1 MQSLT
6 GVITLAKELDFE
18 TVSEHNLEV
27 TVSDSSLDPGKRK
40 KITAHLR
47 VRVINIDDS
56 GMYTAK
62 ARMIHAFIA
71 SPLNP
76 AGLAGVPHKSDLEVL
91 LAFENGTEIDITSEG
106 DRYTVDDSSKSNGLF
121 SATTNGGLFIVA
133 NDRSLFGTGKLIVH
147 VTNVNSVEVNVTVV
161 GSNNL
166 TVSAVPYPETPGASK
181 VTELKQVI
189 SGHYQRVLLKV
200 LVALTNE
207 QVVDVSSNHNTT
219 FTFKNAQQIGGKYE
233 FGPSPNNLFSIEGN
247 GLSGEVLLQAEF
259 ARSHAAVLNLPLSSK
274 VFKPVNIVRFGLEN
288 VNMTLSGFAIEK
300 TTSAFAELLMDDG
313 SSYLIN
319 NFTSYSGLLSFS
331 SSNPGSAKIDAL
343 SGVVTLVADSSS
355 RVTITASLIV
365 NASVTAEFAFY
376 CNLEPKVGEVDIGER
391 EGPPIP
397 MLDKDDTWKM
407 PIRVNPG
414 SMGILAVQVEIQFD
428 SDDLQLERA
437 FTSLPYDVAG
447 NVVTIFGPV
456 AASEAFSESVGELSF
471 TSKKKGVPEVM
482 VQVFRTVNK
491 ELSAVPSKNVTV
503 SSCSNKI
510 SGDVDVDCTFDIVDV
525 AFISAYITASSK
537 SRFTDEMRK
546 RMDVDWN
553 EVIEVNDAFF
563 LSLIYL
569 KSAKFVTE
577 LTYQV
582 PDHNRESSDRCGLEF
597 SLKLANK
604 DGLPVTNMQTE
615 VYFVFS
621 HQGADVGA
629 QLARTTFSSGT
640 PQALDGASS
649 VVGLIKASF
658 ANEKFIV
665 ATANSELEA
674 TDVGVTI
681 LQETPIDGTKHVVA
695 MFSSSNPVSKLDAI
709 TWAENQAIFAPQ
721 RKLQLSES
729 TKTCNENDDDPL
741 VTVTVELT
749 FDGDYDQVIGGK
761 EEQFQAYCE
770 NQLSKI
776 YPDATFS
783 DCRVRKG
790 SIIATFNMTLR
801 KSKKQ
806 ATIDNLWDDVKEG
819 LKFEFNGETLT
830 TRPIMRVDDE
840 QMKVVD
846 APKDEDGMALYI
858 IIIACVAGF
867 LVIFI
872 VVIVI
877 YCRCRKGRAIKVN
890 PTPPE
895 TPDIFIDSGK
905 DSKEKESKAFG
916 VEAKYLKPSGSATWS
931 VHSSTESTRS
941 DDKRKCMPPVAFA
954 ETIEPAFEE
963 VEEPLPSS
971 EVKFLLKS
979 KNTGLTSVTDS
990 ESCCGSGVS
999 SSSCY

>member
-1 MQSLT
+1 
-6 GVITLAKELDFE
+6 
-18 TVSEHNLEV
+18 
-27 TVSDSSLDPGKRK
+27 
-40 KITAHLR
+40 
-47 VRVINIDDS
+47 
-56 GMYTAK
+56 
-62 ARMIHAFIA
+62 
-71 SPLNP
+71 
-76 AGLAGVPHKSDLEVL
+76 
-91 LAFENGTEIDITSEG
+91 
-106 DRYTVDDSSKSNGLF
+106 
-121 SATTNGGLFIVA
+121 
-133 NDRSLFGTGKLIVH
+133 
-147 VTNVNSVEVNVTVV
+147 
-161 GSNNL
+161 
-166 TVSAVPYPETPGASK
+166 
-181 VTELKQVI
+181 
-189 SGHYQRVLLKV
+189 
-200 LVALTNE
+200 
-207 QVVDVSSNHNTT
+207 
-219 FTFKNAQQIGGKYE
+219 
-233 FGPSPNNLFSIEGN
+233 
-247 GLSGEVLLQAEF
+247 
-259 ARSHAAVLNLPLSSK
+259 
-274 VFKPVNIVRFGLEN
+274 
-288 VNMTLSGFAIEK
+288 
-300 TTSAFAELLMDDG
+300 MDDG

-428 SDDLQLERA
+428 SDYLQLERA

-456 AASEAFSESVGELSF
+456 AAAEASSESVGELSF

-577 LTYQV
+577 LTYQI

-604 DGLPVTNMQTE
+604 DGSPVTNMQTE

-658 ANEKFIV
+658 ANEKFII

-830 TRPIMRVDDE
+830 TRPIMRVNDE

-877 YCRCRKGRAIKVN
+877 YCRCRKGRAIKIN

-971 EVKFLLKS
+971 EVKFFTEIEKYRS
-979 KNTGLTSVTDS
+979 DQRN
-990 ESCCGSGVS
+990 
-999 SSSCY
+999 